1 MLYNFILKKKG
12 VIYMAVDK
20 TKNKQVLVTIPNEL
34 LKRIE
39 DFQFDNRIPNRNEA
53 IRQLL
58 ERGLN
63 K

>member
-1 MLYNFILKKKG
+1 
-12 VIYMAVDK
+12 MAVDK

-39 DFQFDNRIPNRNEA
+39 DFQFDNRIPSRNEA